1 MKRSQK
7 IFTEGG
13 KRMKQMVAPQAPVSG
28 EVPFWH
34 LEGGFFRRTTGNRE
48 IFFGWNRAGAMY
60 YFSVLEDGSIS
71 SHGSDRPNIYPNE
84 TIHVIHPSDLGIKE
98 LKWTEERASA

>member
-1 MKRSQK
+1 
-7 IFTEGG
+7 
-13 KRMKQMVAPQAPVSG
+13 MKQMVASEALGIQ

-71 SHGSDRPNIYPNE
+71 SHGSDRPNIYPSE
-84 TIHVIHPSDLGIKE
+84 MIHIINASELGIKE
-98 LKWTEERASA
+98 FKWTDKRPSA